1 MPPTDSVP
9 PRQDASNALGGPFAE
24 RIIDDAFDRQDT
36 ANSTLCVLLRPYRM
50 AYAVLDERRNKITV
64 QHSVY
69 LSAAEGLEAYMKDLR
84 GVVAQ
89 DDLLHLPFRQTR
101 MAIGT
106 GPSLLVPAP
115 LHAAAPGQHLAR
127 QHALTE
133 TQRRWQHALP
143 NLDGVLEACAEG
155 QLLDYLRDG
164 FQPAQFLHADAV
176 LIDRLQQEVPADAR
190 MGFAHV
196 EREAVLI
203 CCFESGRLQFVN
215 RFAIQAKEDFLYY
228 SQLAFQQAGLDPA
241 TDPLLILGEAVEDS
255 GLYALA
261 DRYFK
266 ALRFGRRPK
275 GLRYNRSIREMPTQF
290 NYTLY
295 SLALCAL

>member
-1 MPPTDSVP
+1 MPEA
-9 PRQDASNALGGPFAE
+9 DALSGHLAE
-24 RIIDDAFDRQDT
+24 RIIDDAFDRQNT
-36 ANSTLCVLLRPYRM
+36 AGSTLCLLLRPYRM
-50 AYAVLDERRNKITV
+50 AYAVLDEGRNKITV

-69 LSAAEGLEAYMKDLR
+69 LNAAEGLEAYMKDLR
-84 GVVAQ
+84 GFVAQ

-101 MAIGT
+101 IAVGT
-106 GPSLLVPAP
+106 GPALLVPAA
-115 LHAAAPGQHLAR
+115 LHAAAPGEHLAR
-127 QHALTE
+127 QHALRNS
-133 TQRRWQHALP
+133 QRIWHHPLPAL
-143 NLDGVLEACAEG
+143 DAVLEASAEAEV
-155 QLLDYLRDG
+155 LDYLLGG
-164 FQPAQFLHADAV
+164 FQPAHCLHADAV
-176 LIDRLQQEVPADAR
+176 VIDRLQQEVPAEGR

-196 EREAVLI
+196 ERETVLL
-203 CCFESGRLQFVN
+203 CCFDRGRLCFMN

-228 SQLAFQQAGLDPA
+228 SQLAFRQVGLDPA
-241 TDPLLILGEAVEDS
+241 ADPLLILGEAVEDS